1 MTQWIKSGRDD
12 SFEVATTSWP
22 PADAASTVLLAFLAD
37 PLDRHHLLVLGGVE
51 HDHAPGGAAGD
62 ADAFDAGADEL
73 AAVGHQ
79 HQLILVLDRE
89 RGDHAAG
96 IAGHRHGDNAF
107 AAAPGGAVF
116 VGRAALAEP
125 ALREMPGYLPSAK
138 GTGKLAHS
146 LSKGADGG
154 TGTNHH
160 LRPHLGPG
168 RSRAVAPRTGSY
180 REDRRPGRLLVKR
193 RRDIR

>member
-51 HDHAPGGAAGD
+51 HDHALGRAAGD

-107 AAAPGGAVF
+107 AAAPGGAVL

-125 ALREMPGYLPSAK
+125 ALGDREHELLGLRHFHIAL
-138 GTGKLAHS
+138 LAE
-146 LSKGADGG
+146 LD
-154 TGTNHH
+154 
-160 LRPHLGPG
+160 
-168 RSRAVAPRTGSY
+168 RAA
-180 REDRRPGRLLVKR
+180 RLLDVAYRLAGLR
-193 RRDIR
+193 RLGGDAAPHRARALEIGGALVG